1 MVKEDGYVVYK
12 TWYPKIFG
20 FTYFVIRDRN
30 IYNEEL
36 LEDTTPILYT
46 DDFNIAI
53 ITVGRLREKYRR
65 N

>member
-1 MVKEDGYVVYK
+1 MNENSYVVYK

-20 FTYFVIRDRN
+20 FTYFLIKNRN

-36 LEDTTPILYT
+36 LKDTTPILYT
-46 DDFNIAI
+46 DDFDIA
-53 ITVGRLREKYRR
+53 TNVVRKLREEYKR

>member
-1 MVKEDGYVVYK
+1 MINKDSYVVYK

-20 FTYFVIRDRN
+20 FTYFVIKNRN

-36 LEDTTPILYT
+36 LKDTTPILYT
-46 DDFNIAI
+46 DDFNIA
-53 ITVGRLREKYRR
+53 TNVVRKLREEYKR

>member
-1 MVKEDGYVVYK
+1 MVNEDSYVVYK
-12 TWYPKIFG
+12 TWYPKIVG

-46 DDFNIAI
+46 DDFNIAT
-53 ITVGRLREKYRR
+53 ITVGRLREEYRR

>member
-1 MVKEDGYVVYK
+1 MVKENSYVVYK

-20 FTYFVIRDRN
+20 FTYFVIKNRN

-36 LEDTTPILYT
+36 LKDTTPILYT
-46 DDFNIAI
+46 DDYDIATNI
-53 ITVGRLREKYRR
+53 VGRLREEYRR

>member
-1 MVKEDGYVVYK
+1 MINKDSYVVYK
-12 TWYPKIFG
+12 EWYPEIFG
-20 FTYFVIRDRN
+20 FTYFVIRDRD

-46 DDFNIAI
+46 SDFNIAMNI
-53 ITVGRLREKYRR
+53 VGRLREEYKR

>member
-1 MVKEDGYVVYK
+1 MANKDSYVVYK
-12 TWYPKIFG
+12 IWYPKIFG
-20 FTYFVIRDRN
+20 FTYFVIKNRN

-46 DDFNIAI
+46 SDFDIATNI
-53 ITVGRLREKYRR
+53 VRNLREEYKR

>member
-1 MVKEDGYVVYK
+1 MENEDSYVVYK
-12 TWYPKIFG
+12 TWYPKMFG
-20 FTYFVIRDRN
+20 FTYHVISDKN

-46 DDFNIAI
+46 DDYDIARI
-53 ITVGRLREKYRR
+53 VTRRLREEYKR

>member
-1 MVKEDGYVVYK
+1 MVNENSYVVYK

-20 FTYFVIRDRN
+20 FTYFVIKNRN

-36 LEDTTPILYT
+36 LKDTTPILYT
-46 DDFNIAI
+46 GDFDIA
-53 ITVGRLREKYRR
+53 TNVVRKLREEYKR

>member
-1 MVKEDGYVVYK
+1 MVKENGYVVYK

-46 DDFNIAI
+46 DDFNIATNI
-53 ITVGRLREKYRR
+53 VRRLREEYKRS
-65 N
+65 

>member
-1 MVKEDGYVVYK
+1 MENEDVYVVYK

-20 FTYFVIRDRN
+20 FTYFVIRNRN

-46 DDFNIAI
+46 DDFNIAT
-53 ITVGRLREKYRR
+53 ITVVRLREEYRR

>member
-1 MVKEDGYVVYK
+1 MTNENNYVVYK

-20 FTYFVIRDRN
+20 FTYFVIKNRN

-36 LEDTTPILYT
+36 LKDTTPILYT
-46 DDFNIAI
+46 DDFDIAI
-53 ITVGRLREKYRR
+53 NVVRKLREEYKR